1 MLAKDPFC
9 LFLIVIIIIAIPERL
24 SPKSVC
30 LVTPGIGHFPSSA
43 ELDAPLAAL
52 FDCSIHFLFYFEN
65 IVYHSA
71 FLPKL
76 LQKLLA
82 ILPFYLSFQLR

>member
-1 MLAKDPFC
+1 MFAKDPFC

-71 FLPKL
+71 HSN
-76 LQKLLA
+76 A
-82 ILPFYLSFQLR
+82 RCI